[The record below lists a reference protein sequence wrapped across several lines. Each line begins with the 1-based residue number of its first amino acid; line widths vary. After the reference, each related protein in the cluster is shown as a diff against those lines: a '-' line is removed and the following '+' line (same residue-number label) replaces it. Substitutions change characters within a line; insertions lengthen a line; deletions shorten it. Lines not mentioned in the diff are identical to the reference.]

1 MSKFWLHIEFVDC
14 GCPRGVIPGYGTSR
28 RAGLEPW
35 PWGSQWMVIRGLDGS
50 RRTKQQGGLLRTLL
64 GGVHVDGVTMSVTPA
79 A

>member
-1 MSKFWLHIEFVDC
+1 M
-14 GCPRGVIPGYGTSR
+14 GVQGVSSPGYGTSR

-35 PWGSQWMVIRGLDGS
+35 PWGSQRMVIRGLDGS

-64 GGVHVDGVTMSVTPA
+64 GGVHVDGVTMSVMPA